1 MINRMKV
8 VLGLARLSIP
18 QKIVLARFIVSS
30 MTGNGHFANPFPL
43 LSAITAAINALEQA
57 AIAAAGGGKDETAV
71 MHEKE
76 IILDGLLTN
85 EGLYVEIIANDTPA
99 EAESIILSAGMKP
112 KKVTVRKA
120 REFHAKHGEIPGQVK
135 LSTKYFKN
143 AAFIWQYKVTTDV
156 AWVSAPQTNKASTV
170 ISGLS
175 SAIRYSFRVA
185 VLKSNVLGGW
195 SDVVELIVL

>member
-1 MINRMKV
+1 
-8 VLGLARLSIP
+8 
-18 QKIVLARFIVSS
+18 
-30 MTGNGHFANPFPL
+30 MTGNGHFANPFPPL
-43 LSAITAAINALEQA
+43 AVITAAINALEQA

-99 EAESIILSAGMKP
+99 EAGSIILSAGMTP
-112 KKVTVRKA
+112 KKVTVHTAKG
-120 REFHAKHGEIPGQVK
+120 FHVVHGKIPGQVK
-135 LSTKYFKN
+135 LRTKYVNN
-143 AAFIWQYKVTTDV
+143 AAFIWQYKVSN
-156 AWVSAPQTNKASTV
+156 AAEWVSAPQTNKASTV